1 MIYITRSTGISFSTR
16 CADWKGN
23 FVEEDHPGSRTF
35 RCGKGQ
41 FIADGQYR
49 YHAKKA
55 ETMARRIDL
64 YCDTGSPAFTAK
76 WVPRMPMV
84 AVGVSKRAFSGASF
98 PMRPER

>member
-1 MIYITRSTGISFSTR
+1 MFNTFCRLEGDFVLWETDQGRS
-16 CADWKGN
+16 
-23 FVEEDHPGSRTF
+23 PGAVPRN
-35 RCGKGQ
+35 RGDL
-41 FIADGQYR
+41 IAQN
-49 YHAKKA
+49 A
-55 ETMARRIDL
+55 ETIVRRVDL

>member
-1 MIYITRSTGISFSTR
+1 MT
-16 CADWKGN
+16 
-23 FVEEDHPGSRTF
+23 VPRT
-35 RCGKGQ
+35 
-41 FIADGQYR
+41 
-49 YHAKKA
+49 
-55 ETMARRIDL
+55 RRIDL